1 MKGKN
6 WREALIERVK
16 PYRFRYDE
24 PLAGYTSFRIGGPAD
39 LLVEIN
45 TRDELERLVSHCERE
60 GIPWL
65 LLGRGSNVLIKDQ
78 GLGGVVLH
86 LGPDFGRIAVDG
98 VHVRAGAAAPLA
110 LVAETAARHGLSGL
124 EFASG
129 IPGSLG
135 GGIFMNAGA
144 YGNEMKDVVVSA
156 EVYQPGEGIISL
168 TKEGLELGYRT
179 SRLQRSGGILLEALL
194 QLTPGEEESIR
205 AKMKALNAKRRAK
218 QPLEYPSAGSVF
230 KRPEGA
236 YAGRLI
242 EEAGLK
248 GKTVGKAQVSPKHAG
263 FIINLGGATARDV
276 LTLIEEVRTEVYQRT
291 GYWLEPELRIL
302 GRE

>member
-1 MKGKN
+1 MKVEN
-6 WREALIERVK
+6 WREALIAAVK

-39 LLVEIN
+39 LLVEVN
-45 TRDELERLVSHCERE
+45 TSAELDRLVRYCAGE

-65 LLGRGSNVLIKDQ
+65 LLGRGTNVLIKDQ
-78 GLGGVVLH
+78 GICGVVLR
-86 LGPDFGRIAVDG
+86 LGPDFGRISVEG
-98 VHVRAGAAAPLA
+98 VELRAGAAAPLA
-110 LVAETAARHGLSGL
+110 LVAETAARHSLSGL

-135 GGIFMNAGA
+135 GGVYMNAGA
-144 YGNEMKDVVVSA
+144 YGNEMKDVVVAA
-156 EVYQPGEGIISL
+156 EVYQPGAGFTRL
-168 TKEGLELGYRT
+168 TGEELELAYR
-179 SRLQRSGGILLEALL
+179 SSVLQRTDGILLEALL
-194 QLTPGEEESIR
+194 RLIPGEEEAIR
-205 AKMKALNAKRRAK
+205 AKMKELNTRRREK

-230 KRPEGA
+230 KRPTGA

-248 GKTVGKAQVSPKHAG
+248 GKTVGKAQVSTKHAG
-263 FIINLGGATARDV
+263 FIINLGGATAREV
-276 LTLIEEVRTEVYQRT
+276 LTLIEEVRDAVYQRS